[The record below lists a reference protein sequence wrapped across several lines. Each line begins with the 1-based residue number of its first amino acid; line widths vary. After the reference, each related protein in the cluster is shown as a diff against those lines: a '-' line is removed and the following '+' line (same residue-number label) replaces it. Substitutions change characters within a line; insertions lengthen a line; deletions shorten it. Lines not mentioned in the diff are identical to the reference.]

1 MSENTLTKKEKVV
14 IVGGGFAGLNLVKH
28 LDKSKF
34 DVTLI
39 DRHNY
44 HSFPP
49 LFYQI
54 ASSGLDPA
62 SICFPL
68 RRELFR
74 RMEGDG
80 LHLIMGNAQAVDVE
94 KKVVKLENEPDLPY
108 DKLVLANGT
117 TNNFFNMPELIEQ
130 VFTLKS
136 APQALR
142 CRNQILVNLEK
153 AAITKDREE
162 RKRLLCF
169 VVIGGGP
176 TGVEIAG
183 ALGEMKRYVLPREY
197 PTIPQEDFR
206 ILLVEAAPKLLAAMD
221 PRSSAEVEEY
231 LKHLMVDVKTGVGM
245 TSYDNGVV
253 KLADGQSVK
262 CDTVIW
268 TAGVTGVKFEILGAD
283 IQRGRG
289 NRFIVNGCN
298 EIKGLTDV
306 YAIGD
311 ICLMPDADPAFPGGH
326 PQLAQVA
333 IQQSKLLGK
342 NLNKGTCNTF
352 VYNDKGTMAT
362 VGRNR
367 AVADLGRIHLSGFFA
382 WFIWMFIHLIS
393 ILGMRNK
400 ISVLIN
406 WIWAYFSYQSSLRIL
421 MRPDKYPVKNRWR
434 EK

>member
-1 MSENTLTKKEKVV
+1 METQSQQQKQKIV
-14 IVGGGFAGLNLVKH
+14 IIGAGFAGLNLVKH
-28 LDKSKF
+28 LDRDKF
-34 DVTLI
+34 DAVVL
-39 DRHNY
+39 DGHNY

-68 RRELFR
+68 RRELYR
-74 RMEGDG
+74 RMEGEG
-80 LHLIMGNAQAVDVE
+80 VHFSMGKAKMIDVNR
-94 KKVVKLENEPDLPY
+94 KVVVTDLEEVHY
-108 DKLVLANGT
+108 DKVVIATGT
-117 TNNFFNMPELIEQ
+117 TNNFFNMPELVEK
-130 VFTLKS
+130 VFTIKS
-136 APQALR
+136 APQAIR
-142 CRNQILVNLEK
+142 CRNQILYNLEE
-153 AAITKDREE
+153 AAVTSDREK
-162 RKRLLCF
+162 RRRLLTF
-169 VVIGGGP
+169 VVVGGGP

-197 PTIPQEDFR
+197 PTIPQDDFR
-206 ILLVEAAPKLLAAMD
+206 ILLVEAAPKLLSTMSPKASTD
-221 PRSSAEVEEY
+221 VEKY
-231 LKHLMVDVKTGVGM
+231 LHALLVDVKTGVGM
-245 TSYDNGVV
+245 NSYEDGVV
-253 KLADGQSVK
+253 HLADGQSIH

-268 TAGVTGVKFEILGAD
+268 TAGVTGTALNILGSD
-283 IQRGRG
+283 IKRGRG
-289 NRFIVNGCN
+289 NRFVVDGCN
-298 EIKGLTDV
+298 RVMGLTDV
-306 YAIGD
+306 YALGD
-311 ICLMPDADPAFPGGH
+311 IALMPEVDTAFPGGH

-333 IQQSKLLGK
+333 IQQARLLAK
-342 NLNKGTCNTF
+342 NLNKEREETF

-367 AVADLGRIHLSGFFA
+367 AVADLGKLHLSGFPA

-421 MRPDKYPVKNRWR
+421 IRPDKYPIKNRWR

>member
-1 MSENTLTKKEKVV
+1 MEQTPSKPKQRIV
-14 IVGGGFAGLNLVKH
+14 IIGGGFAGLNLVKS
-28 LDKSKF
+28 LDRNKF
-34 DVTLI
+34 EVILI
-39 DRHNY
+39 NRHNY

-54 ASSGLDPA
+54 ASSGLDPG

-68 RRELFR
+68 RRELYR
-74 RMEGDG
+74 RLDG
-80 LHLIMGNAQAVDVE
+80 KDMSLIMGNATSVDINR
-94 KKVVKLENEPDLPY
+94 KVVRVEDRDVPY
-108 DKLVLANGT
+108 DKLVIAIGT
-117 TNNFFNMPELIEQ
+117 TNNFFNMPELIEE

-136 APQALR
+136 APQAIR
-142 CRNQILVNLEK
+142 CRNQILYNLEK
-153 AAITKDREE
+153 AANTEDPETR
-162 RKRLLCF
+162 RRLLSF
-169 VVIGGGP
+169 VVVGGGP

-183 ALGEMKRYVLPREY
+183 ALGEMKRYVVPREY
-197 PTIPQEDFR
+197 PSIPQKDMR
-206 ILLVEAAPKLLAAMD
+206 IVLLEAAPKLLGTMD
-221 PRSSAEVEEY
+221 PRSGSEVEKY
-231 LKHLMVDVKTGVGM
+231 LNHLLVDVKTGVGM
-245 TSYDNGVV
+245 TSYKDGVITLNNGESIRS
-253 KLADGQSVK
+253 DM
-262 CDTVIW
+262 VIW
-268 TAGVTGVKFEILGAD
+268 TAGVTGVKLDIVGAD

-289 NRFIVNGCN
+289 NRFVVDGCNRVNGL
-298 EIKGLTDV
+298 EDV

-311 ICLMPDADPAFPGGH
+311 IAIMPDADPAFPGGH

-333 IQQSKLLGK
+333 IQQSRLLAK
-342 NLNKGTCNTF
+342 NLNKNEDKTF

-367 AVADLGRIHLSGFFA
+367 AVADLGKLHLSGFPA

-421 MRPDKYPVKNRWR
+421 IRPDKYPVKNRWR